1 MKNRLDYHVSS
12 FKCLPFTMKVALAVC
27 ILFFGHT
34 PLMAQGNSGGFQE
47 DSMIYETNST
57 EFRVQITFYASG
69 MPDSINVYYPPRPG
83 GKKVHSWTGSYYNNV
98 DVNCSGKGSKF
109 EVVVNE
115 GSNAEP
121 GTYWDYNGTVT
132 PKGGKP
138 FPIKGTPGMGSRGR
152 PKVSSKGGIFNNGGT
167 NMGGGGRSSAGIP
180 KARGGRGGPGGN
192 LNPAKPKKRTG
203 FVTRIISPAPGVKIP
218 KASTTRAPS
227 PNPNGSGSYPGQVPK
242 SAQTPKV
249 LFSGKGSMTTYIR
262 KIPTRSVRRVVL
274 RGGRAR

>member
-1 MKNRLDYHVSS
+1 
-12 FKCLPFTMKVALAVC
+12 MKVALAVC

-34 PLMAQGNSGGFQE
+34 PLMAQGNEGGEVE

-57 EFRVQITFYASG
+57 DFRIQILFDSYFQE
-69 MPDSINVYYPPRPG
+69 DSITVYYPPRPG
-83 GKKVHSWTGSYYNNV
+83 GKKVHDWRGSGYNRV
-98 DVNCSGKGSKF
+98 DVNCTGNGSKF
-109 EVVVNE
+109 EVVINE
-115 GSNAEP
+115 GSPANP
-121 GTYWDYNGTVT
+121 GTLWEYQGQVT
-132 PKGGKP
+132 PKGGQP
-138 FPIKGTPGMGSRGR
+138 FPIQGTPGMGGRNR
-152 PKVSSKGGIFNNGGT
+152 PKVSSKGGIFNSGGS

-227 PNPNGSGSYPGQVPK
+227 PNPNGSGAFPGQVPK

-249 LFSGKGSMTTYIR
+249 LFSGKGSMTTHIR
-262 KIPTRSVRRVVL
+262 KIPTRSVRRIVL
-274 RGGRAR
+274 RGGRPR